1 MTSSGAEHKRSS
13 NDTRRVGVTSVR
25 AKRLLTGLL
34 KCGLCGGGMTI
45 HRGDRYYCSARREK
59 GTCNSDCG
67 IAAPE
72 LESRVLGGLR
82 DLLLGNQELLD
93 EFAAEFKRELTRLR
107 RQQHGDSRRL
117 SKDLGEVERGIKRC
131 LEFIIGGD
139 GEPGLVRDRLRQL
152 EERRSEII
160 AETKTRQ
167 ANQVVEIH
175 PNLPDIYRRKVSNLQ
190 EVLEDETAR
199 PQAVEIIRSL
209 IDRIEVRPGPPR
221 GRCEVTLVGALAQ
234 ILGFASRNAAGPTPS
249 GHG

>member
-1 MTSSGAEHKRSS
+1 M
-13 NDTRRVGVTSVR
+13 
-25 AKRLLTGLL
+25 
-34 KCGLCGGGMTI
+34 
-45 HRGDRYYCSARREK
+45 
-59 GTCNSDCG
+59 
-67 IAAPE
+67 
-72 LESRVLGGLR
+72 R

-117 SKDLGEVERGIKRC
+117 SRDLGEVERGIKRC
-131 LEFIIGGD
+131 LEFITGGD

-160 AETKTRQ
+160 AEMKTRQ
-167 ANQVVEIH
+167 GNQVVEIH

-209 IDRIEVRPGPPR
+209 IDRIEVRPGLPR

-234 ILGFASRNAAGPTPS
+234 ILGFASQNTAGPTS
-249 GHG
+249 SAHGGTFLMVAGSICSSAYLNRATKNRLGGLLARARNHLDLQLKHLLHTTCDHRQLSMP